1 MKLHSS
7 NFKVHFQLRS
17 FSWVSRVR
25 YNFNILHFDIMAIL
39 KTIYRYRYGVVSLGI
54 LECLLF
60 SAVVYGWAS
69 LAFVLK
75 EESFFCTQHF
85 SNLTINESSEDCSG
99 QDDLLNLAFTIGVFS
114 FTSFGVF
121 AGALLDSCGP
131 RVTRLTAS

>member
-25 YNFNILHFDIMAIL
+25 YNFNILHFDVMAIL
-39 KTIYRYRYGVVSLGI
+39 KTIYRYRCGVVSWGI

-99 QDDLLNLAFTIGVFS
+99 QDDLLNLAFTTGVFS

-121 AGALLDSCGP
+121 AGVLLDSCGP